1 MFAPGAP
8 VRMVPPSAHPPFR
21 IIEDYNVLMPASEGD
36 PSALQPAPGRG
47 QYDRAQPRE
56 ARLAEQRSRLLS
68 ATALALALGDD
79 AGAATIASVVKLAGV
94 SRNTFYEY
102 FDDLPHARTA
112 AEQRGEHR
120 LQARLRAAE
129 EQTRTPVERW
139 RALSRAWMSWV
150 AAAPAEAFL
159 CLDRV
164 RGGLSGAGR
173 ALEAACSRS
182 FEMLRASGI
191 RAQDPDGAR
200 VTAFAATGE
209 VMARRFV
216 AEWLREAPPD
226 LTRSERERER
236 MERALADVAVR
247 LLR

>member
-1 MFAPGAP
+1 MAAP
-8 VRMVPPSAHPPFR
+8 
-21 IIEDYNVLMPASEGD
+21 EGD
-36 PSALQPAPGRG
+36 SGPLQPAPGRG

-56 ARLAEQRSRLLS
+56 ARLVEQKSRLLS
-68 ATALALALGDD
+68 ATALALAGGDGGD
-79 AGAATIASVVKLAGV
+79 AATIASVVKLAGV

-120 LQARLRAAE
+120 LQLRLRAAE

-139 RALSRAWMSWV
+139 RALSHAWMSWV
-150 AAAPAEAFL
+150 AAAPAEALL

-164 RGGLSGAGR
+164 RAGLSGAGR
-173 ALEAACSRS
+173 ALEAACARS
-182 FEMLRASGI
+182 IEMLRASGI

-209 VMARRFV
+209 VFARRFV
-216 AEWLREAPPD
+216 AEWLREVPRSP
-226 LTRSERERER
+226 TPSERERER
-236 MERALADVAVR
+236 IERLLADVAVR